1 MCYPKPGP
9 RCSSHA
15 GKTRDKALAELVA
28 LRDQNASAEEIE
40 AAKEN
45 VLAKQRE
52 YEATPAGVSEL
63 RKRLEGQ
70 TDEEKRTILE
80 RRIEAGLTAREE
92 ALAAYAKKH
101 SDAEEL
107 AFCEQELEARTTSPE
122 FIALLEK
129 RDELRAKLEELDA
142 KIVETEEAEEE
153 DIDAIRA
160 AKFAYR
166 DAFNELVVANHAVE
180 VYKDE
185 TAQFAARINE
195 LDNGFEFEYEGDTL
209 GHCVKTASF
218 DSGSKEWLEQRQGGI
233 GGSDVGSILKVDKT
247 YGTSNYNEVF
257 ASKTQA
263 LTQEEIEAQALTNS
277 QMTGP
282 TGRGNAWE
290 PLIAKRFAEENPEL
304 TLIHSKSSWQS
315 TKDER
320 QFINVDGL
328 LASDGVNPDGILEI
342 KTASRAEH
350 WDHGVPVGYRC
361 QVMHYLDATGFKY
374 AHVAVMIDDKEY
386 RQYRIDAGEPLD
398 PNNPDDQRTYEDRKP
413 ELNAFWDKVQKTR
426 ATGPIPSSRP
436 IKSNYKLTKANEVSM
451 ISHLAAYRQE
461 SYEDARNNFAA
472 ARAAY
477 GDDHSA
483 MVALYQSHDPS
494 TNKKDMVYVDL
505 ETSSSS
511 PKSGSIIEIGIVR
524 KNPQGEVVESYG
536 ELFGIDERVLNI
548 RGTGMQDVHN
558 ISPDMIRGKP
568 SFESPEV
575 QKKVNALLK
584 DAVMVAHNTPFERR
598 WLRQCL
604 DGFHKNEPQIIDTM
618 HISRYLV
625 PDSKNNKLESFAEHH
640 GVPYRNAH
648 RALIDSQMTAE
659 ALEAFQKHFHEED

>member
-15 GKTRDKALAELVA
+15 GKTRDKALAELIKIVESHA
-28 LRDQNASAEEIE
+28 KSSEIE
-40 AAKEN
+40 VAQEN

-52 YEATPAGVSEL
+52 YEATPAGISEL

-70 TDEEKRTILE
+70 TDEEKRALLE
-80 RRIEAGLTAREE
+80 RRIEAGLNARQE
-92 ALAAYAKKH
+92 ALNAYAKKH
-101 SDAEEL
+101 SDEEEL
-107 AFCEQELEARTTSPE
+107 AYCEQELEARTTSDE
-122 FIALLEK
+122 FNALLEK
-129 RDELRAKLEELDA
+129 RDEFREKLEELDK
-142 KIVETEEAEEE
+142 KIEEAEESG

-160 AKFAYR
+160 AKFEYR

-180 VYKDE
+180 IYKDE

-209 GHCVKTASF
+209 GLCVKTASF
-218 DSGSKEWLEQRQGGI
+218 DSGTKEWLEKRQGGI
-233 GGSDVGSILKVDKT
+233 GGSDVGSILKVDPV
-247 YGTSNYNEVF
+247 YGNANYAEVF
-257 ASKTQA
+257 VSKTEA
-263 LTQEEIEAQALTNS
+263 LTPEEIAQQALTNS

-328 LASDGVNPDGILEI
+328 LASDGENPDGILEI
-342 KTASRAEH
+342 KTASRKEH

-386 RQYRIDAGEPLD
+386 RQYRIEAGEPLD

-413 ELNAFWDKVQKTR
+413 ELNAFWDKVKDTR
-426 ATGPIPSSRP
+426 ENGPRTSTRSPDGV
-436 IKSNYKLTKANEVSM
+436 YKLTKANRESM
-451 ISHLAAYRQE
+451 IAHLAAYRQE
-461 SYEDARNNFAA
+461 SYESAEKDFALA
-472 ARAAY
+472 KAAY
-477 GDDHSA
+477 GDDHAA
-483 MVALYQSHDPS
+483 MVSLYQSHDPS
-494 TNKKDMVYVDL
+494 KNKKDMVYVDL

-568 SFESPEV
+568 LFESPEV
-575 QKKVNALLK
+575 QKKVGALLK

-618 HISRYLV
+618 HISRYLT
-625 PDSKNNKLESFAEHH
+625 PGTPNNKLEGFAEHH

-659 ALEAFQKHFHEED
+659 ALEAFQKHFHGGEKN

>member
-15 GKTRDKALAELVA
+15 GKTRDKAVAEYVA
-28 LRDQNASAEEIE
+28 LREQNAPAEEIDK
-40 AAKEN
+40 AKEN

-52 YEATPAGVSEL
+52 YEATPAGIADL

-70 TDEEKRTILE
+70 TDEAKQAVLN
-80 RRIEAGLTAREE
+80 RRIEAGLAAREE
-92 ALAAYAKKH
+92 ALAAYSKKH
-101 SDAEEL
+101 SEAEEL
-107 AFCEQELEARTTSPE
+107 AYCEKELEARTTSEE
-122 FIALLEK
+122 FNALLEK
-129 RDELRAKLEELDA
+129 RDELRAQLEELDE
-142 KIVETEEAEEE
+142 KITETEEAEE
-153 DIDAIRA
+153 IDVEAIRA

-166 DAFNELVVANHAVE
+166 AAFNELVVANHAVE
-180 VYKDE
+180 LYKDE

-209 GHCVKTASF
+209 GHCVKTATF
-218 DSGSKEWLEQRQGGI
+218 GSGTKEWLEQRQGGI

-247 YGTSNYNEVF
+247 YGTANYNEVF
-257 ASKTQA
+257 TSKTQA
-263 LTQEEIEAQALTNS
+263 LTQEEIDAQALTNS

-290 PLIAKRFAEENPEL
+290 PLIAKRFAQENPDL

-328 LASDGVNPDGILEI
+328 LASDGENPDGILEI

-413 ELNAFWDKVQKTR
+413 ELNAFWDKVKDTR
-426 ATGPIPSSRP
+426 ENGPRASTRSADGT
-436 IKSNYKLTKANEVSM
+436 YKLTKANRESM

-461 SYEDARNNFAA
+461 SYAEAEKNFAVA
-472 ARAAY
+472 KAAY
-477 GDDHSA
+477 RDDHAA
-483 MVALYQSHDPS
+483 MVSLYQSHDPS
-494 TNKKDMVYVDL
+494 TNKKDMVYIDL

-524 KNPQGEVVESYG
+524 KNAKGEVVESYG

-575 QKKVNALLK
+575 QAKVRALCDNAVL
-584 DAVMVAHNTPFERR
+584 VAHNSPFERR

-604 DGFHKNEPQIIDTM
+604 DGFYKEEPQIIDTM

-625 PDSKNNKLESFAEHH
+625 PDTPNNKLESFAEHH

-659 ALEAFQKHFHEED
+659 ALEAFQKHFHKK

>member
-15 GKTRDKALAELVA
+15 GKTRDKAVAEYVA
-28 LRDQNASAEEIE
+28 LREQNAPAEEIE
-40 AAKEN
+40 TAKEN

-52 YEATPAGVSEL
+52 YEATPAGIAEL

-70 TDEEKRTILE
+70 TDEAKQAVLN
-80 RRIEAGLTAREE
+80 RRIEAGLAARED
-92 ALAAYAKKH
+92 ALAAYSKKH
-101 SDAEEL
+101 SEAEEL
-107 AFCEQELEARTTSPE
+107 AYCEKELEARTTSEE
-122 FIALLEK
+122 FNALLEK
-129 RDELRAKLEELDA
+129 RDELRAQLEELDE
-142 KIVETEEAEEE
+142 KITETEEAEE
-153 DIDAIRA
+153 IDVEAIRA

-180 VYKDE
+180 LYKDE

-209 GHCVKTASF
+209 GHCVKTATF
-218 DSGSKEWLEQRQGGI
+218 GSGTKEWLEQRQGGI

-247 YGTSNYNEVF
+247 YGTANYNEVF
-257 ASKTQA
+257 TSKTQA
-263 LTQEEIEAQALTNS
+263 LTQEEIDAQALTNS

-290 PLIAKRFAEENPEL
+290 PLIAKRFAQENPDL

-328 LASDGVNPDGILEI
+328 LASDGENPDGILEI

-413 ELNAFWDKVQKTR
+413 ELNAFWDKVKDTR
-426 ATGPIPSSRP
+426 ENGPRASTRSADGT
-436 IKSNYKLTKANEVSM
+436 YKLTKANRESM

-461 SYEDARNNFAA
+461 SYAEAEKNFAVA
-472 ARAAY
+472 KAAY
-477 GDDHSA
+477 RDDHAA
-483 MVALYQSHDPS
+483 MVSLYQSHDPS
-494 TNKKDMVYVDL
+494 TNKKDMVYIDL

-524 KNPQGEVVESYG
+524 KNAKGEVVESYG

-575 QKKVNALLK
+575 QAKVRSLCK
-584 DAVMVAHNTPFERR
+584 DAVLVAHNSPFERR

-604 DGFHKNEPQIIDTM
+604 DGFYAEEPQIIDTM

-625 PDSKNNKLESFAEHH
+625 PDTPNNKLESFAEHH

-659 ALEAFQKHFHEED
+659 ALEAFQKHFHKK

>member
-28 LRDQNASAEEIE
+28 LRDQNAPAEEIE

-52 YEATPAGVSEL
+52 YEATPAGIAEL

-70 TDEEKRTILE
+70 TDEDKQVALN

-92 ALAAYAKKH
+92 ALAAYSKKH
-101 SDAEEL
+101 SEAEEL
-107 AFCEQELEARTTSPE
+107 AYCEKELEARTTSEE
-122 FIALLEK
+122 FNALLEK
-129 RDELRAKLEELDA
+129 RDELRVQLEELDE
-142 KIVETEEAEEE
+142 KITETEEAEE
-153 DIDAIRA
+153 IDVEAIRA

-209 GHCVKTASF
+209 GHCVKTATF
-218 DSGSKEWLEQRQGGI
+218 GSGTKEWLEQRQGGI

-247 YGTSNYNEVF
+247 YGTANYNEVF
-257 ASKTQA
+257 TSKTQA
-263 LTQEEIEAQALTNS
+263 LTQEEIDAQALTNS

-290 PLIAKRFAEENPEL
+290 PLIAKRFAQENPDL

-328 LASDGVNPDGILEI
+328 LASDGENPDGILEI

-413 ELNAFWDKVQKTR
+413 ELNAFWDKVKDTR
-426 ATGPIPSSRP
+426 ENGPRASTRSADGV
-436 IKSNYKLTKANEVSM
+436 YKLTKANRESM

-461 SYEDARNNFAA
+461 SYEEAEKNFAVA
-472 ARAAY
+472 KAAY
-477 GDDHSA
+477 RDDHAA
-483 MVALYQSHDPS
+483 MVSLYQSHDPS
-494 TNKKDMVYVDL
+494 KNKKDMVYIDL

-524 KNPQGEVVESYG
+524 KNAKGEVVESYG

-575 QKKVNALLK
+575 QAKVRALCDNAVL
-584 DAVMVAHNTPFERR
+584 VAHNSPFERR

-604 DGFHKNEPQIIDTM
+604 DGFYKEEPQIIDTM

-625 PDSKNNKLESFAEHH
+625 PDTPNNKLESFAEHH

-659 ALEAFQKHFHEED
+659 ALEAFQKQFHKK